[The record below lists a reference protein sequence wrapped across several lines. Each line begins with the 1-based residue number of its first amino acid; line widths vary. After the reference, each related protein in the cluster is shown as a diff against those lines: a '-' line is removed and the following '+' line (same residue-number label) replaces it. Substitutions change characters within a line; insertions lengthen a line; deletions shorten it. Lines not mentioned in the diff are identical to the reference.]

1 MAAQQLVIL
10 AVPFIFRVS
19 LVGFQ
24 QDADI
29 EMLDGCILQALKV
42 LRARV
47 GAAAKPGVNAID
59 DLAQL
64 ELMLQEVNAF
74 QDLLLSD
81 RVGRQLGWNAAPVR
95 VSLSALLGE
104 WLGFCHPHR
113 DGHHVGD
120 GQVMAI
126 DDHRG
131 TGAQAVLEPRPFG
144 IGGIGM
150 RGYYVWEDHCTA
162 HIGDNDA

>member
-1 MAAQQLVIL
+1 
-10 AVPFIFRVS
+10 
-19 LVGFQ
+19 
-24 QDADI
+24 
-29 EMLDGCILQALKV
+29 MLDGGILQALKV
-42 LRARV
+42 LRTRV
-47 GAAAKPGVNAID
+47 SAAAKPGVNAID

-74 QDLLLSD
+74 QDLLLSY
-81 RVGRQLGWNAAPVR
+81 RVGRQLGRNAAPVG
-95 VSLSALLGE
+95 VSWSALLGE
-104 WLGFCHPHR
+104 WSGSCHLHR

-120 GQVMAI
+120 GQVMAV

-150 RGYYVWEDHCTA
+150 RGYSVWKGYCTA